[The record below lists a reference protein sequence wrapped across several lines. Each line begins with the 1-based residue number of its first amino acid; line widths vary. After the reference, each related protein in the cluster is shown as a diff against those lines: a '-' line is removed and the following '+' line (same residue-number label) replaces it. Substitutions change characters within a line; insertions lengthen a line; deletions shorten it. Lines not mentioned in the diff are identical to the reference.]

1 MAART
6 IAGVM
11 GAVGTHHDGDSRA
24 SLVRVQNLGR
34 ISYSAAYELQRA
46 EHARLLAQRD
56 AEAGGAPFPLG
67 TIFLVEHV
75 PPVITVSR
83 RPDAPSHV
91 LVSDERLA
99 SLGVQRI
106 ETDRGGDVTWHGPG
120 QIVAYL
126 VLDLNLV
133 GLRVNGYLRLLEGAV
148 IDTLASFGLSGA
160 RESGATGVWVGGAKV
175 CAFGVRLS
183 RWISMHGLALNVCPD
198 LRQFELIVPCGLHGR
213 AVTSMQRELATAEP
227 TMDIVRPVLVRHL
240 VHAIEAAASA
250 KSESAR

>member
-1 MAART
+1 
-6 IAGVM
+6 M
-11 GAVGTHHDGDSRA
+11 GAVGTHHDGDSGA

-56 AEAGGAPFPLG
+56 LAQRDARAVEAPFPLG

-75 PPVITVSR
+75 PPVITVTR

-160 RESGATGVWVGGAKV
+160 REPGATGVWIGGAKV

-198 LRQFELIVPCGLHGR
+198 LRQFELIVPCGLYGR

-227 TMDIVRPVLVRHL
+227 TMDMARAVLVRHL
-240 VHAIEAAASA
+240 VRAVEAAASA